1 MVRGRHSVC
10 LERLRFYYTTHS
22 FQVFAVS
29 NIGLLEWVGLFLVF
43 PHVKY
48 LAAVLLQCYQSYPQ
62 EDRFPFSSPHT
73 RHLDTCWKNQCPDSL
88 CWGFGFGFDYTPRM
102 VSFMISG
109 FCEPSW
115 ILYSVLP
122 FTSFYPTFDSL

>member
-10 LERLRFYYTTHS
+10 SELLRFYCTTYP
-22 FQVFAVS
+22 FQAFAVS
-29 NIGLLEWVGLFLVF
+29 NIGLLEWVGHLPSVSKCLV
-43 PHVKY
+43 PGSS
-48 LAAVLLQCYQSYPQ
+48 LTSGLSVLPTRGQVPFFVSTYPTLK
-62 EDRFPFSSPHT
+62 S
-73 RHLDTCWKNQCPDSL
+73 TCWKNQCPDSP
-88 CWGFGFGFDYTPRM
+88 CWGFGFDYTSRM

-115 ILYSVLP
+115 ILSSVLP